1 MRIATIYTLYG
12 RRAGAELCFEATIK
26 AVVKKYSDVE
36 WIVFCNDEVLVS
48 FEKHDRITLV
58 RVGMLN
64 NQYKKA
70 IWLEFFAKRIINK
83 YIPDCFWIPSG
94 CNHFP
99 GKWDIPILT
108 TFHDFGEYHIKNKY
122 SISRMIFRKKICI
135 PLNIKRANFFTTVS
149 QYTAND
155 LVKLFSVSMSKIAV
169 VYNGASPHTNV
180 NIEESEAKLQ
190 KFGLVK
196 GQYFFTPGR
205 TDYFGKGLDFLFNTF
220 RLYKD
225 TNIKL
230 VLVGPKGEGYN
241 LMVTDLSQDDYI
253 NRRVVYLGR
262 VSDEDLV
269 LLYKNC
275 LATIISSRFE
285 GFGFPVLEAMEIA
298 GYSIGA
304 EKLLGKGDMLY
315 FPSGAPKP
323 SRVQGAF
330 VSDDEVEKI
339 VDFIKSNGT
348 ATYSEDI
355 IESIENSNKTEK
367 ELTQEQAQDDE
378 TDPFLMDAIQT
389 VVETGQAS
397 TSFIQRRFKVG
408 YARAGRIIDQME
420 ERGVISGYQG
430 SKPREV
436 LMTLDKLNELKMGT
450 EARD

>member
-1 MRIATIYTLYG
+1 MKIATIYTLYG

-26 AVVKKYSDVE
+26 AVVKKYLDVE
-36 WIVFCNDEVLVS
+36 WIVFCNDEVLAS
-48 FEKHDRITLV
+48 FEKRDRITLV

-70 IWLEFFAKRIINK
+70 IWLEFFSKRIINK
-83 YIPDCFWIPSG
+83 YTPDCFWIPSG

-99 GKWDIPILT
+99 GKWNIPILT

-122 SISRMIFRKKICI
+122 SISRMFFRKKICI

-155 LVKLFSVSMSKIAV
+155 LVKLFGVSMSKIAV

-190 KFGLVK
+190 KFGLAK

-285 GFGFPVLEAMEIA
+285 GFGFPVLEAMEYNVPVICSNAGALPEIA
-298 GYSIGA
+298 GGSALIFNSGDKYQ
-304 EKLLGKGDMLY
+304 LLDAMN
-315 FPSGAPKP
+315 
-323 SRVQGAF
+323 R
-330 VSDDEVEKI
+330 I
-339 VDFIKSNGT
+339 
-348 ATYSEDI
+348 SEDKALRDKLI
-355 IESIENSNKTEK
+355 AGCEFQYKKYNWDNTANGMYES
-367 ELTQEQAQDDE
+367 
-378 TDPFLMDAIQT
+378 
-389 VVETGQAS
+389 
-397 TSFIQRRFKVG
+397 FK
-408 YARAGRIIDQME
+408 RIIL
-420 ERGVISGYQG
+420 S
-430 SKPREV
+430 
-436 LMTLDKLNELKMGT
+436 
-450 EARD
+450 